1 MTLRPCV
8 AASGRSIF
16 FCSYSTPGHPSSGCE
31 RCLAF
36 LGEVINAAIMIAIV
50 ILGAGVNFFQT
61 YRSQRA
67 VERLR
72 AQVAA
77 TATSL
82 APSAQFTIS

>member
-1 MTLRPCV
+1 VSRPRAARSSSARIQPLGILLLV
-8 AASGRSIF
+8 ASAVS
-16 FCSYSTPGHPSSGCE
+16 
-31 RCLAF
+31 AF

-72 AQVAA
+72 AQVAP